1 MKRKRVTIFVDDT
14 FFSCSN
20 HCPSRFNPRFNRGIR
35 ECASRRAGTNTL
47 TWKSKHLCASFA
59 DASSPAVHTGACLYV
74 THASSVHVA
83 PRYLRDDQ
91 RRVRMCSSI
100 PCVCTYYVSRGIHRS
115 KVYRRVYTLDIDQSG
130 IIRAKRIS
138 ADTTLATAFIP
149 TGITTVYSS
158 IGRGKEE
165 SSIERIG
172 PKSTSRISTYSMYSI
187 CNPFPSLA
195 VSQRIAETRDRLNI
209 ARQFEK
215 RHQRPHR
222 GVTRVE
228 SK

>member
-1 MKRKRVTIFVDDT
+1 
-14 FFSCSN
+14 
-20 HCPSRFNPRFNRGIR
+20 
-35 ECASRRAGTNTL
+35 
-47 TWKSKHLCASFA
+47 
-59 DASSPAVHTGACLYV
+59 
-74 THASSVHVA
+74 
-83 PRYLRDDQ
+83 
-91 RRVRMCSSI
+91 MCSSI

-165 SSIERIG
+165 SSIERI
-172 PKSTSRISTYSMYSI
+172 KAQNRETTSRISTYSMYSI

-195 VSQRIAETRDRLNI
+195 MSQRIAETRDRLNI

-222 GVTRVE
+222 GVTRAE